1 MNSIKFQI
9 SLIRSFQVRYF
20 HQRRLYCQVSKIC
33 WSCSATLS
41 NSDEIFCSSC
51 KVIQK
56 IPKIVSTRND
66 TSNINVNIPQ
76 LLSFQDLFDLFGL
89 QKQHNLDLND
99 LTTKFR
105 HFQSQ
110 IHPDKFSGKTAEEQ
124 TLSSEWSSL
133 INKAYKILQSPLAR
147 GEYLLRLKDV
157 TLPEDNS
164 IADPELLLEM
174 MEKNEEVSA
183 GFLCNIL

>member
-1 MNSIKFQI
+1 MNSLFKFPI
-9 SLIRSFQVRYF
+9 SLIRRSFKIRFF
-20 HQRRLYCQVSKIC
+20 HQKRSYCQVSKIC

-41 NSDEIFCSSC
+41 NSEEIFCSSC

-56 IPKIVSTRND
+56 IPKVVST
-66 TSNINVNIPQ
+66 SANINVNIFQ
-76 LLSFQDLFDLFGL
+76 FSSFQDFFDLFGL
-89 QKQHNLDLND
+89 PKLHNLDLND

-164 IADPELLLEM
+164 IAEPELLLEM

-183 GFLCNIL
+183 GYLSNVL